1 MFRQVM
7 EGGQHDPQLSD
18 LGIWRRYRVSC
29 SDGVPRGET
38 AQDGLSV
45 MCL

>member
-1 MFRQVM
+1 MFSQVM
-7 EGGQHDPQLSD
+7 EEGNVIGFLIWA
-18 LGIWRRYRVSC
+18 LGVVTSRVSC

-38 AQDGLSV
+38 VQDGLSV